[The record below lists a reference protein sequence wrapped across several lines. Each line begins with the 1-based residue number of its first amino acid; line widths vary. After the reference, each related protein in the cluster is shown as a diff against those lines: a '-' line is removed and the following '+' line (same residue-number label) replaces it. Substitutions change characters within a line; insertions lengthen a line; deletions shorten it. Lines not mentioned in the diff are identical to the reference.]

1 MRFAMAEELINDLD
15 YLAARFHGRRSR
27 VAEAERLDAL
37 CRLRTIPELA
47 AAVFPDA
54 KLQTSAEFQR
64 RTVEDS
70 LSEFSH
76 SLRYLNETGS
86 DLLAW
91 MLVRFQVENLKV
103 LLRGF
108 LDHAPIEGLQEHLI
122 MLPADRA
129 LDVNELLAAET
140 LERFVDRLP
149 REMPRKAL
157 RLALDHYSGQL
168 RPFFLEAALDQGYFQ
183 ELLARAGRLSD
194 ADREVVA
201 PIIEQEVN
209 MFLLMLAVR
218 GRFGYGLTPEML
230 LPLHV
235 RSRGI
240 PTGRFNAMLT
250 VPDLRTA
257 AAFAVGRVI
266 DALPPEH
273 EAGET
278 SRALDAA
285 ELEALAWK
293 RFLRLANRACRRSHM
308 GLGAIIGYAVIRRVE
323 VANLISLSE
332 GIRAG
337 VAPESIRARLIPRHD
352 EEVAYV

>member
-1 MRFAMAEELINDLD
+1 
-15 YLAARFHGRRSR
+15 
-27 VAEAERLDAL
+27 
-37 CRLRTIPELA
+37 
-47 AAVFPDA
+47 
-54 KLQTSAEFQR
+54 
-64 RTVEDS
+64 
-70 LSEFSH
+70 
-76 SLRYLNETGS
+76 
-86 DLLAW
+86 
-91 MLVRFQVENLKV
+91 
-103 LLRGF
+103 
-108 LDHAPIEGLQEHLI
+108 
-122 MLPADRA
+122 
-129 LDVNELLAAET
+129 LLAAET

-149 REMPRKAL
+149 REMPRKVL
-157 RLALDHYSGQL
+157 RLALENYNGQL

-183 ELLARAGRLSD
+183 ELLARAGRLPD
-194 ADREVVA
+194 ADKEVVA

-209 MFLLMLAVR
+209 MFLLTLAAR
-218 GRFGYGLTPEML
+218 GRFGYGLTPEIL
-230 LPLHV
+230 LPLHI

-250 VPDLRTA
+250 APDLRTA

-337 VAPESIRARLIPRHD
+337 VAPESIRARLIPCHD

>member
-1 MRFAMAEELINDLD
+1 MAEVLMNDLD

-37 CRLRTIPELA
+37 YRLRTIPELA

-64 RTVEDS
+64 RTLEDS
-70 LSEFSH
+70 LAELSH
-76 SLRYLNETGS
+76 SLRYLDETGS

-91 MLVRFQVENLKV
+91 MVVRFQVENLKV

-108 LDHAPIEGLQEHLI
+108 LDHAPSEVLREHLI
-122 MLPADRA
+122 ALPADLA
-129 LDVNELLAAET
+129 LSVNELLAAET

-149 REMPRKAL
+149 REMPRKSL

-168 RPFFLEAALDQGYFQ
+168 RPFFVEAALDRGYFQ

-194 ADREVVA
+194 ADTEVVA

-230 LPLHV
+230 LPLHL

-240 PTGRFNAMLT
+240 PIGRFNAMLT
-250 VPDLRTA
+250 APDLRTA
-257 AAFAVGRVI
+257 AAFGVDRVI

-273 EAGET
+273 KSSET
-278 SRALDAA
+278 TGPLDAA

-337 VAPESIRARLIPRHD
+337 MAPESIRARMIPRHD
-352 EEVAYV
+352 KEVAYV